1 MALWLLVETSSF
13 CSLDF
18 RSVSD
23 VGHLRMHGSPTDCS
37 TLRSSLIGLMCTTQG
52 WGSISTNPSEV
63 IGKRLDGAILDLAD
77 RRSVLES
84 SQVHAASQL
93 SEDTTESAG
102 SATVTF
108 QSLRVSYRDVE
119 QLIPAMHESGEW
131 DCIVHLGVAASY
143 KTCTIETGSSE
154 FMDAGISCSSVRV
167 AADLLCLHVTDTTGY
182 NLQDVDGALA
192 PELKGGRGVRCEEPR
207 WECTLDCR
215 KCCEELNGLGFQVR
229 SSTHFQ
235 EPPGY

>member
-1 MALWLLVETSSF
+1 MS
-13 CSLDF
+13 
-18 RSVSD
+18 
-23 VGHLRMHGSPTDCS
+23 
-37 TLRSSLIGLMCTTQG
+37 TTQG

-102 SATVTF
+102 SATVAF
-108 QSLRVSYRDVE
+108 QSLRASYRDVE

-143 KTCTIETGSSE
+143 KTCTIETGSSG

-167 AADLLCLHVTDTTGY
+167 AADLL
-182 NLQDVDGALA
+182 
-192 PELKGGRGVRCEEPR
+192 
-207 WECTLDCR
+207 
-215 KCCEELNGLGFQVR
+215 
-229 SSTHFQ
+229 
-235 EPPGY
+235 